1 MTSCRIHRKEEGQ
14 ATYTGTDTF
23 ENIMSKA
30 YLDIETSFNGNI
42 TVVGILRQGKGF
54 VQLVQDKIILHS
66 IEDALRDMDTI
77 CTYNGNKFD
86 LPVIKRELG
95 LDLRQKFKSHD
106 LMYDCWRLNLYGGL
120 KRVEERL
127 GIVRQSK
134 GIDGMEAMR
143 LWQRYERYG
152 DMDSLNRLLF
162 YNREDVENL
171 VVLEQKLQD
180 IQLL

>member
-1 MTSCRIHRKEEGQ
+1 MT
-14 ATYTGTDTF
+14 
-23 ENIMSKA
+23 KA

-42 TVVGILRQGKGF
+42 TVIGILRHGNEF
-54 VQLVQDKIILHS
+54 IQLIKDKITVYS
-66 IEDALRDMDTI
+66 IEDALRGMDTI
-77 CTYNGNKFD
+77 CTYNGNRFD
-86 LPVIKRELG
+86 LPVINRGLG
-95 LDLRQKFKSHD
+95 LDLRRSFKSHD

-127 GIVRQSK
+127 DIVRQSK

-152 DMDSLNRLLF
+152 DMYSLNRLLF

-171 VVLEQKLQD
+171 VVLEQKLKEIRYLYQ
-180 IQLL
+180 